1 MQSSIYGCGCWAQHS
16 ESAGVAVVT
25 SGCGEQLIQTTLAKT
40 IGQTI
45 LERGEPAFHVKDLMY
60 SEFVHSAML
69 ADEAENKM
77 GGVLVAYYDPI
88 GQSVDFS
95 LSYTT
100 ESMVVGY
107 MTTGQAKASVRVSR
121 NASKADQCTVGS
133 GLTIEGFILNI

>member
-1 MQSSIYGCGCWAQHS
+1 
-16 ESAGVAVVT
+16 
-25 SGCGEQLIQTTLAKT
+25 
-40 IGQTI
+40 
-45 LERGEPAFHVKDLMY
+45 MY
-60 SEFVHSAML
+60 SEFVHSAVL

-77 GGVLVAYYDPI
+77 GGVLAYYDPI

-133 GLTIEGFILNI
+133 GLTIEGFILKI